1 MENLGMFI
9 VGIIIFV
16 LYIVGYLIM
25 ITKMNNLQ
33 DKPTRETISDTKR
46 IKIES
51 LERLVD
57 ED

>member
-1 MENLGMFI
+1 MFI

-16 LYIVGYLIM
+16 LYMVGYLIM